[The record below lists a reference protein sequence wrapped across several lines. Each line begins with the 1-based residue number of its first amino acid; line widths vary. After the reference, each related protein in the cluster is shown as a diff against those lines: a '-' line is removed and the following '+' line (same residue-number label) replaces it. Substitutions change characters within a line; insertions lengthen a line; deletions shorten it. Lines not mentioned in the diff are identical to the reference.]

1 MFYAIA
7 GDFSI
12 GIYYFLSQLYVK
24 SLIHEPMLFKREI
37 YVRET
42 SHTTVTHTITSTI
55 ASSHKLFIRI
65 KNKNIVT
72 HQLVVISLC
81 LLKLTSPNLMTSN
94 KFYITK

>member
-12 GIYYFLSQLYVK
+12 GIYYFLSKLYVK

-37 YVRET
+37 HVRET

-55 ASSHKLFIRI
+55 ASSHQLFIRI
-65 KNKNIVT
+65 KNKKY
-72 HQLVVISLC
+72 C
-81 LLKLTSPNLMTSN
+81 YTSTSCD
-94 KFYITK
+94 KFMFTQTN